1 MKRNKGSLGGL
12 GRGGD
17 FLKGGGE
24 EGGFIRE
31 EKRVSED
38 GFFKRRLFQGVGGS
52 FFDWE
57 GGGSFLMGRGLVLV
71 CYPPPK
77 SNFTW

>member
-1 MKRNKGSLGGL
+1 
-12 GRGGD
+12 
-17 FLKGGGE
+17 LKGGGE

-57 GGGSFLMGRGLVLV
+57 GVGAF
-71 CYPPPK
+71 
-77 SNFTW
+77 